1 MTFLKVMVNNMATL
15 YEIRSDL
22 EHVLSGGL
30 IVDEE
35 TGEVLF
41 DSDNLEKLQAE
52 YEDKLEA
59 VGLFIKNLES
69 DAKAIRAEEQALAA
83 RRHVHENKVK
93 RLRAYLLANIGD
105 GQKVKTPRV
114 EIGTRYTEAVD
125 VEPDAELDEAYLRIK
140 AEPNKTAIKEALKA
154 GVVIPGAAIVKNR
167 SLQVK

>member
-1 MTFLKVMVNNMATL
+1 MATL
-15 YEIRSDL
+15 YELNADL
-22 EHVLSGGL
+22 QHVLDGGL

-41 DSDNLEKLQAE
+41 DSANLEQLQAA

-69 DAKAIRAEEQALAA
+69 DAKAIRVEEQALAA
-83 RRHVHENKVK
+83 RRHVLSNKAS
-93 RLRAYLLANIGD
+93 RLREYMLLNLGD
-105 GQKVKTPRV
+105 DEKLQTPR
-114 EIGTRYTEAVD
+114 IAISARYTEAVQVD
-125 VEPDAELDEAYLRIK
+125 DDAELDEVYLRIK

-154 GVVIPGAAIVKNR
+154 GEEIPGASIVKNR